1 MTAPLSGKEASHT
14 LRLPVTI
21 ITGFLGSGKT
31 TLLNHI
37 LASQHGLKIAVI
49 VNEIGEI
56 GIDGELI
63 VSATDGIMELSN
75 GCICCSINND
85 LVDSIFQVLDRRE
98 PVDYVIVETTGLA
111 DPLPIILT
119 FLRSEFR
126 SRVRVDLVITVAD
139 AENFSLDLLDSLA
152 AYNQFRYADVV
163 LLNKCDLVEE
173 PVLRRV
179 DAKIREIRA
188 DARII
193 RTTRSRVALPLI
205 LSVGL
210 FQSDRYFTDE
220 GGHDHDH
227 SAGDGFDAVSFTF
240 DRPLAADEFQ
250 SFLDRDLPDG
260 VFRGKGILWVA
271 ESDARY
277 IFHLVGKRFS
287 LDESQWHGSRKNTL
301 VLIGRN
307 LDGSQLRLQ
316 LEACLTHSPQCE
328 AEYLGSPMPEKQTGR
343 KVAEQEEPPPGPTVD
358 LRNETNGGLP
368 DWPRSAEENY
378 LERKVAV
385 TQQDYAEFLEYQQ
398 EKEARRADPRLNTK
412 RHARRAIGAT
422 S

>member
-1 MTAPLSGKEASHT
+1 MTALLSRKEASGA

-63 VSATDGIMELSN
+63 VSAGEGIMELSN
-75 GCICCSINND
+75 GCICCSMNND
-85 LVDSIFQVLDRRE
+85 LVDRTFQLLEHRE
-98 PVDYVIVETTGLA
+98 PVDYLIVETTGLA

-126 SRVRVDLVITVAD
+126 TRVRIDSVITLAD
-139 AENFSLDLLDSLA
+139 AENFGPDLFDSPA
-152 AYNQFRYADVV
+152 AYNQFRYADAV
-163 LLNKCDLVEE
+163 LLNKCDLAKDH
-173 PVLRRV
+173 VLGAIE
-179 DAKIREIRA
+179 AKIREITA

-193 RTTRSRVALPLI
+193 RTTRAQVSLPLI

-210 FQSDRYFTDE
+210 FESDRYYINEPPCAAETA
-220 GGHDHDH
+220 GGHGHEH
-227 SAGDGFDAVSFTF
+227 STGDGFSAVSFAS
-240 DRPLAADEFQ
+240 DQPLAIDKFQ
-250 SFLDRDLPDG
+250 SFLDRELPDG

-277 IFHLVGKRFS
+277 VFHLVGKRFS
-287 LDESQWHGSRKNTL
+287 LDESRWDGPRRNLL

-307 LDGSQLRLQ
+307 LDGNRLRLQ
-316 LEACLTHSPQCE
+316 LEACL
-328 AEYLGSPMPEKQTGR
+328 A
-343 KVAEQEEPPPGPTVD
+343 
-358 LRNETNGGLP
+358 LP
-368 DWPRSAEENY
+368 LWC
-378 LERKVAV
+378 
-385 TQQDYAEFLEYQQ
+385 
-398 EKEARRADPRLNTK
+398 RRE
-412 RHARRAIGAT
+412 
-422 S
+422 

>member
-21 ITGFLGSGKT
+21 ISGFLGSGKT

-49 VNEIGEI
+49 VNEISEI

-63 VSATDGIMELSN
+63 VSANDGIMELRN

-85 LVDSIFQVLDRRE
+85 LVDSILQVLDRRD

-111 DPLPIILT
+111 DPLPIVLT
-119 FLRSEFR
+119 FLRTEFR
-126 SRVRVDLVITVAD
+126 SRVRVDSVITIAD

-163 LLNKCDLVEE
+163 LLNKCDLARDHLLGSIE
-173 PVLRRV
+173 
-179 DAKIREIRA
+179 AKIREIKA

-193 RTTRSRVALPLI
+193 RTTRSLVPLPLI

-210 FQSDRYFTDE
+210 FESNRYFTDE
-220 GGHDHDH
+220 PCCAEGIEPRHDHDH
-227 SAGDGFDAVSFTF
+227 SASNGFDSVSFAS
-240 DRPLAADEFQ
+240 DQPLAVDSFQ
-250 SFLDRDLPDG
+250 TFLNRDLPDG

-287 LDESQWHGSRKNTL
+287 LDESQWHGSRKNAL

-307 LDGSQLRLQ
+307 LDETRLRTG
-316 LEACLTHSPQCE
+316 LEACLAAA
-328 AEYLGSPMPEKQTGR
+328 AES
-343 KVAEQEEPPPGPTVD
+343 
-358 LRNETNGGLP
+358 
-368 DWPRSAEENY
+368 
-378 LERKVAV
+378 
-385 TQQDYAEFLEYQQ
+385 
-398 EKEARRADPRLNTK
+398 
-412 RHARRAIGAT
+412 
-422 S
+422 

>member
-1 MTAPLSGKEASHT
+1 MTAPLSGKEAPHAH
-14 LRLPVTI
+14 RLPVTI

-63 VSATDGIMELSN
+63 VSAGDGMMELSN

-85 LVDSIFQVLDRRE
+85 LVDTIFQVLERRE

-126 SRVRVDLVITVAD
+126 NRVRVDSVITVAD
-139 AENFSLDLLDSLA
+139 AENFSLDHFDSLA
-152 AYNQFRYADVV
+152 AYNQLRYADVV
-163 LLNKCDLVEE
+163 LLNKCDLVKDHVVGAIE
-173 PVLRRV
+173 
-179 DAKIREIRA
+179 AKVREIKA

-193 RTTRSRVALPLI
+193 RTTRCLVSLPLI
-205 LSVGL
+205 LSVEL
-210 FQSDRYFTDE
+210 FESNRYCTDE
-220 GGHDHDH
+220 PGCAEGTARGHGHDHDY
-227 SAGDGFDAVSFTF
+227 SASVGFDSVSFVSDQPLVV
-240 DRPLAADEFQ
+240 DRFQ
-250 SFLDRDLPDG
+250 TFLDRDLPHG

-271 ESDARY
+271 ESEARY

-287 LDESQWHGSRKNTL
+287 LDESRWDGPRRNML

-307 LDGSQLRLQ
+307 LDGNQLRLQ
-316 LEACLTHSPQCE
+316 LEACL
-328 AEYLGSPMPEKQTGR
+328 AL
-343 KVAEQEEPPPGPTVD
+343 PPGC
-358 LRNETNGGLP
+358 RCE
-368 DWPRSAEENY
+368 
-378 LERKVAV
+378 
-385 TQQDYAEFLEYQQ
+385 
-398 EKEARRADPRLNTK
+398 
-412 RHARRAIGAT
+412 
-422 S
+422 

>member
-1 MTAPLSGKEASHT
+1 MTAPLPGRETSHA

-21 ITGFLGSGKT
+21 IAGFLGSGKT

-63 VSATDGIMELSN
+63 VSAGDGIMELSD

-85 LVDSIFQVLDRRE
+85 LVDTIFQVLERRE
-98 PVDYVIVETTGLA
+98 PVDYIIVETTGLA

-119 FLRSEFR
+119 FLRTEFR
-126 SRVRVDLVITVAD
+126 NRVRIDSVITLAD
-139 AENFSLDLLDSLA
+139 TENFSLDFFDGLA

-163 LLNKCDLVEE
+163 LLNKCDLVEA
-173 PVLRRV
+173 PVLRTIEAR
-179 DAKIREIRA
+179 IHEIKG

-193 RTTRSRVALPLI
+193 RTTRSQVPLPLI

-210 FQSDRYFTDE
+210 FDPDQYFIDKPRCAEQTARA
-220 GGHDHDH
+220 HDH
-227 SAGDGFDAVSFTF
+227 SANDGFDCVSFAS
-240 DRPLAADEFQ
+240 DQPLAVDRFQ
-250 SFLDRDLPDG
+250 TFLDRDLPHG
-260 VFRGKGILWVA
+260 LFRGKGILWVA

-287 LDESQWHGSRKNTL
+287 LDESRWDGPRRNML

-307 LDGSQLRLQ
+307 LDGNQLRLQ
-316 LEACLTHSPQCE
+316 LEACLAQ
-328 AEYLGSPMPEKQTGR
+328 
-343 KVAEQEEPPPGPTVD
+343 PPGC
-358 LRNETNGGLP
+358 RC
-368 DWPRSAEENY
+368 
-378 LERKVAV
+378 
-385 TQQDYAEFLEYQQ
+385 
-398 EKEARRADPRLNTK
+398 DPRT
-412 RHARRAIGAT
+412 AGPDGPFPGEAISNRFGR
-422 S
+422 SR

>member
-1 MTAPLSGKEASHT
+1 MTALLAGKEASRT

-37 LASQHGLKIAVI
+37 LASHHGLKIAVI

-56 GIDGELI
+56 GIDAELI
-63 VSATDGIMELSN
+63 VSAGEGITELSN

-85 LVDSIFQVLDRRE
+85 LVDSIFQVLERSE
-98 PVDYVIVETTGLA
+98 AVDYVIVETTGLA

-126 SRVRVDLVITVAD
+126 NRIRVDSVITLAD
-139 AENFSLDLLDSLA
+139 GENFSLEHFDSLA

-163 LLNKCDLVEE
+163 LLNKCDLAKDYVLGAVEE
-173 PVLRRV
+173 
-179 DAKIREIRA
+179 KIREIKA

-193 RTTRSRVALPLI
+193 RTTRAQVSLQLI

-210 FQSDRYFTDE
+210 LQSDHYFTDE
-220 GGHDHDH
+220 PNCAEENARGHDHGH
-227 SAGDGFDAVSFTF
+227 SAIDGFDCVSFAS
-240 DRPLAADEFQ
+240 DQPLAVDRFQ
-250 SFLDRDLPDG
+250 TFLDRDLPDE

-277 IFHLVGKRFS
+277 VFHLVGKRFS
-287 LDESQWHGSRKNTL
+287 LDESRWHGPRKNML

-307 LDGSQLRLQ
+307 LDGAQLRRR
-316 LEACLTHSPQCE
+316 LEACLAVVS
-328 AEYLGSPMPEKQTGR
+328 
-343 KVAEQEEPPPGPTVD
+343 GP
-358 LRNETNGGLP
+358 
-368 DWPRSAEENY
+368 
-378 LERKVAV
+378 
-385 TQQDYAEFLEYQQ
+385 
-398 EKEARRADPRLNTK
+398 
-412 RHARRAIGAT
+412 
-422 S
+422 

>member
-1 MTAPLSGKEASHT
+1 MTALLAGKEASRT

-37 LASQHGLKIAVI
+37 LATQHGLKIAVI

-56 GIDGELI
+56 GIDAELI
-63 VSATDGIMELSN
+63 VSAGEGITELSN
-75 GCICCSINND
+75 GCICCSMNND
-85 LVDSIFQVLDRRE
+85 LVDSIFQVLERSE

-126 SRVRVDLVITVAD
+126 DRVRVDSVITLAD
-139 AENFSLDLLDSLA
+139 SENFSLDHFDSLA

-163 LLNKCDLVEE
+163 LLNKCDLAKDYVLSAVEE
-173 PVLRRV
+173 
-179 DAKIREIRA
+179 KIREIKA

-193 RTTRSRVALPLI
+193 RTTRSLVSLPLI

-210 FQSDRYFTDE
+210 FESDYYFADE
-220 GGHDHDH
+220 SRCTEEDPRGHHRNH
-227 SAGDGFDAVSFTF
+227 SAIDGFDTVSFTS
-240 DRPLAADEFQ
+240 DQPLAVDKFQ
-250 SFLDRDLPDG
+250 HFLDQDLPDG

-277 IFHLVGKRFS
+277 VFHLVGKRFS
-287 LDESQWHGSRKNTL
+287 LDESRWHGPRKNML

-307 LDGSQLRLQ
+307 LDGAQLRRR
-316 LEACLTHSPQCE
+316 LEVCLAVVS
-328 AEYLGSPMPEKQTGR
+328 
-343 KVAEQEEPPPGPTVD
+343 GP
-358 LRNETNGGLP
+358 
-368 DWPRSAEENY
+368 
-378 LERKVAV
+378 
-385 TQQDYAEFLEYQQ
+385 
-398 EKEARRADPRLNTK
+398 
-412 RHARRAIGAT
+412 
-422 S
+422 